1 MRANKQVHNE
11 VVEYLYEKRTL
22 FMIVARDRESPTLTN
37 EYLSRYYETLA
48 SMPTQTRQHFTK
60 LEIQIGYLSSQ
71 TFTAKR
77 HTHVPSVSDPM
88 SHILFLLPDLDTVVI
103 SFQSLMYTSVST
115 HRIVRERTQTAEW
128 LIKYIPESV
137 NVVWDLARAFA
148 FRTKLDEQPMW
159 RTIQARG
166 EINLGHS
173 VFTQLECVR
182 NSYAEQKQLKSLG
195 SFDPVNKQSH
205 ALNFWVANYGFGI
218 DGLDDLDYDHSHLI
232 LPYWHRVP
240 ADSSLRLALLAVAH
254 AAFGRAR
261 SSDAA
266 IKKATNLYHRTLTR
280 VKDEIEAVTVTNI
293 EQLLLAVKLLE
304 SFEVRVERF

>member
-1 MRANKQVHNE
+1 MPSVYALNLCKVKPFPFLQLPAELRLHVYSYLLPREPHIALLHQPHRDHRPPRLRLDIMRANKQVHNE

-88 SHILFLLPDLDTVVI
+88 SHILFLLPNLDTVVI
-103 SFQSLMYTSVST
+103 SFQSLLYTSVST

-166 EINLGHS
+166 EINMGHS

-195 SFDPVNKQSH
+195 SFDPVNK
-205 ALNFWVANYGFGI
+205 
-218 DGLDDLDYDHSHLI
+218 
-232 LPYWHRVP
+232 
-240 ADSSLRLALLAVAH
+240 RL
-254 AAFGRAR
+254 
-261 SSDAA
+261 
-266 IKKATNLYHRTLTR
+266 
-280 VKDEIEAVTVTNI
+280 
-293 EQLLLAVKLLE
+293 
-304 SFEVRVERF
+304 